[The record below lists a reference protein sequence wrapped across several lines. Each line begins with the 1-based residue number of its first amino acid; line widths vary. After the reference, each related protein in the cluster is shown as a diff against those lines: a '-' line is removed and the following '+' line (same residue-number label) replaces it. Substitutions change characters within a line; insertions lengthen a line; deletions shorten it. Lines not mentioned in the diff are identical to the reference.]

1 MHMSS
6 VCVYVCLGRM
16 GGGWSCYLVEVIS
29 RKLKDCD
36 EVGEISRWPVGEDDD
51 LQATDQQ

>member
-1 MHMSS
+1 MSS

-51 LQATDQQ
+51 LQATDKQ